1 MRFYRLQMKKG
12 SKGATVA
19 ERFLNMNRITADLDY
34 AGDGFDNL
42 TPSDVIMVH
51 TGAYPLALV
60 RVKNKVLEN
69 ELAEG
74 SFGVDYNIDIIG
86 WYSDLDEITST
97 QINLY
102 GFCPP
107 TGTFSAI
114 NQGNST
120 FNKIITWYN
129 IIQQKSNMQDK
140 IEILKHKNQIILQGP
155 PGTGKTRLAKQIAS
169 ALTTPKEID
178 FQNIQSLIK
187 VGLVISSSSNR
198 TEYKVTKVEKD
209 SLDYFRKSTNNYGKL
224 FFQDI
229 CKAFKDKIWLNQKIS
244 NGSDTYSAAF
254 AKHIFENFAS
264 DKVKIVQF
272 HPSYSYEDFV
282 RGISVTSENGV
293 VTYNTENRTLA
304 SFASDA
310 LKNQINSEKDQTD
323 LAREVLIELKIKAY
337 SEYLSGLLEDPIN
350 WTDSELQLTPS
361 IRITNIEDS
370 AFKFVGSEW
379 YDRLKFDQIKKML
392 LLGLKSAEEIKNT
405 PGFQKTVYHRTTYY
419 LKVIN
424 NIRAKFPEVDEI
436 PSQTTIKESL
446 KNYVLIIDE
455 INRANLPS
463 VLGELIYALEYRDEA
478 VSSLYSIE
486 EDSILILPRNLY
498 IIGTMNTSDRSVG
511 HIDYAIRRRFAFV
524 DVLPEILNIENFQKE
539 TFKKVAGLF
548 IKNFDQYEL
557 NPKVVLVNS
566 DCLNDEF
573 RPEDVWLGHSYFI
586 SEDEDFAIRKKYEII
601 PILKEYVKDGIL
613 KDTDETRKIIGDLVQ

>member
-1 MRFYRLQMKKG
+1 
-12 SKGATVA
+12 
-19 ERFLNMNRITADLDY
+19 
-34 AGDGFDNL
+34 
-42 TPSDVIMVH
+42 
-51 TGAYPLALV
+51 
-60 RVKNKVLEN
+60 
-69 ELAEG
+69 
-74 SFGVDYNIDIIG
+74 
-86 WYSDLDEITST
+86 
-97 QINLY
+97 
-102 GFCPP
+102 
-107 TGTFSAI
+107 
-114 NQGNST
+114 
-120 FNKIITWYN
+120 
-129 IIQQKSNMQDK
+129 MQDK

-178 FQNIQSLIK
+178 CQNIQSLIK

-323 LAREVLIELKIKAY
+323 LACEVLIELKIKAY
-337 SEYLSGLLEDPIN
+337 SEYLSGLLEDPSN
-350 WTDSELQLTPS
+350 LTDSELQLTPS

-405 PGFQKTVYHRTTYY
+405 PGFLKTVYHRTTYY

-446 KNYVLIIDE
+446 KNYVLEHKVILQID
-455 INRANLPS
+455 
-463 VLGELIYALEYRDEA
+463 
-478 VSSLYSIE
+478 
-486 EDSILILPRNLY
+486 
-498 IIGTMNTSDRSVG
+498 M
-511 HIDYAIRRRFAFV
+511 
-524 DVLPEILNIENFQKE
+524 
-539 TFKKVAGLF
+539 LF
-548 IKNFDQYEL
+548 LLTRLTEVMFLKY
-557 NPKVVLVNS
+557 LVN
-566 DCLNDEF
+566 
-573 RPEDVWLGHSYFI
+573 
-586 SEDEDFAIRKKYEII
+586 
-601 PILKEYVKDGIL
+601 
-613 KDTDETRKIIGDLVQ
+613 